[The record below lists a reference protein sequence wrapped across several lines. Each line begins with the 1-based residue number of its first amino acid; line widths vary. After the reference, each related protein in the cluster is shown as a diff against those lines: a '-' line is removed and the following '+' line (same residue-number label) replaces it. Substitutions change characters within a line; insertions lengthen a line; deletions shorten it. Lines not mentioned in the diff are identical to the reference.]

1 MPHERDTN
9 SPAQDRPGHGAK
21 VTAAAGVLWRLVKTP
36 IVGALNILLALV
48 LLFEEW
54 GWKPLAAALSWLA
67 RFRLIARAEAL
78 VSRLPPYPSLVVF
91 ALPSAILF
99 PVKLGAI
106 ALLAGGHVIK
116 AGLLLAAAKVT
127 STALVA
133 RLFVLT
139 RPQLMQ
145 IGWFARAYDW
155 FVPWKE
161 ALFARVRASFAWRY
175 GRMLKSQVRRVL
187 RRLRDRWRPRI
198 VELLADVRLRAHILW
213 QRYFG
218 TSV

>member
-1 MPHERDTN
+1 MQRLGESTSR
-9 SPAQDRPGHGAK
+9 
-21 VTAAAGVLWRLVKTP
+21 AAAATVVVWRLIKKP
-36 IVGALNILLALV
+36 LVGVLNILLALI

-54 GWKPLAAALSWLA
+54 GWKPLAAALAWLA
-67 RFRLIARAEAL
+67 RFRLIARAEGL
-78 VSRLPPYPSLVVF
+78 ISSLPPYPSLVVF

-99 PVKLGAI
+99 PVKVGAL

-116 AGLLLAAAKVT
+116 AGLLLAAAKLA

-133 RLFVLT
+133 RIFMLT
-139 RPQLMQ
+139 KPQLMQ
-145 IGWFARAYDW
+145 IGWFSRLYGW

-175 GRMLKSQVRRVL
+175 GRMVKSRVRQLL

-198 VELLADVRLRAHILW
+198 MDILAAVRQRAAGFW

-218 TSV
+218 KSV